1 MSMKR
6 YMVLVMVLISALL
19 LPVLA
24 FMFEGGRALCYVE
37 AKVLEVRR

>member
-1 MSMKR
+1 MGMKR

-19 LPVLA
+19 LLVLT

-37 AKVLEVRR
+37 AKMLEVRR

>member
-6 YMVLVMVLISALL
+6 YMVLVMVLILALL
-19 LPVLA
+19 LPLVG
-24 FMFEGGRALCYVE
+24 FMFEGGRALCYAE

>member
-1 MSMKR
+1 MGMKR
-6 YMVLVMVLISALL
+6 YMVLIMVIMLALL

>member
-6 YMVLVMVLISALL
+6 YMVLVIILALL

>member
-1 MSMKR
+1 MGMKR

-24 FMFEGGRALCYVE
+24 FMFEGGRALCYVG
-37 AKVLEVRR
+37 AKMLEVRR

>member
-1 MSMKR
+1 MGMKR
-6 YMVLVMVLISALL
+6 YMVLVMVLISASL
-19 LPVLA
+19 LPMVA

>member
-1 MSMKR
+1 MGMKR

-24 FMFEGGRALCYVE
+24 FMLEGGRALCYVE

>member
-19 LPVLA
+19 LLVLA

>member
-6 YMVLVMVLISALL
+6 YMVLVIILALL
-19 LPVLA
+19 FPMLA

-37 AKVLEVRR
+37 AKVPEVRR